1 MRLALPTIV
10 VMRILLTNDDAIHAP
25 GLAAIYHE
33 LARDHQVDVVAPDS
47 PKSGGSHAVTIR
59 HPVIWRTVQTAG
71 GFKGVSVEG
80 SPADCVKLA
89 MNSLLPQ
96 PPELVVSGINSGLNT
111 GIHVLYSGTVAGA
124 MEGAILGCPAISVSL
139 QLQPEMDYTRAAR
152 IASDVIR
159 QILMTKPEGRQ
170 VFNMNIPTFRP
181 GWPRGVRVAPQS
193 TRPTMD
199 KIEKRVDP
207 NGREYYWLSGDFVE
221 WDDASDTDIHIVRDG
236 YVCVTPLQFNMTDTA
251 RMNSLASHS
260 WTLTE

>member
-1 MRLALPTIV
+1 
-10 VMRILLTNDDAIHAP
+10 MRILLTNDDAIYAP

-33 LARDHQVDVVAPDS
+33 LSRDHQVDVVAPDS

-89 MNSLLPQ
+89 VNSLLPQ
-96 PPELVVSGINSGLNT
+96 LPDLVVSGINSGLNT

-124 MEGAILGCPAISVSL
+124 MEGAILGCAAVSVSL
-139 QLQPEMDYTRAAR
+139 QLQPEMDYARAAR
-152 IASDVIR
+152 IAGDVIR
-159 QILMTKPEGRQ
+159 QIVATKPEPRQ
-170 VFNMNIPTFRP
+170 VFNINIPAFRP
-181 GWPRGVRVAPQS
+181 GWPCGVRIAPQS

-221 WDDASDTDIHIVRDG
+221 WDDAADTDIHLVREG
-236 YVCVTPLQFNMTDTA
+236 YVCITPLQFNMTDHR
-251 RMNSLASHS
+251 RMESLAAKTWS
-260 WTLTE
+260 LTE